1 MLEVAGRCA
10 LRVQL
15 KVIKDNAKEA
25 VSKETA
31 SLFSYAR

>member
-25 VSKETA
+25 VSIRD
-31 SLFSYAR
+31 SLFVFVC